1 MKTAEQDRYGAAE
14 KCRAVLTVWTERQQ
28 ASVLCR
34 EMGVSNSLFSQW
46 QDRAVSGMLEALE
59 PRGTREGVEGPALP
73 AQFKRLLDRKA
84 RARDLLSLGRNAA
97 WRPEVS
103 RAPRADS
110 GRSRPAKS
118 RSIPETPSAVAVS

>member
-1 MKTAEQDRYGAAE
+1 MKTAEQDKYGAAD
-14 KCRAVLTVWTERQQ
+14 KCRAVLTVWTERKQ

-34 EMGVSNSLFSQW
+34 EMGVSGSLFSQW

-84 RARDLLSLGRNAA
+84 RARDLLSLGRIRKI
-97 WRPEVS
+97 RPVQEGS
-103 RAPRADS
+103 PSARLP
-110 GRSRPAKS
+110 SRPPGGS
-118 RSIPETPSAVAVS
+118 GPAVS